1 MTDIEHVDDDSLA
14 KATQIVRAGGVIV
27 LPTDTVYGVA
37 CDPSNAQAI
46 ERIYEIKHRSHT
58 KSLQILL
65 SSTDQLDALGLV
77 LPSPLD
83 VLSQALLPGAFSP
96 ITVAQNSSNLA
107 TLRTE
112 DDGSRTQAI
121 RVPDSR
127 VSLSI
132 IAATGP
138 LAATSANRS
147 GDESAQTVQ
156 EAYTQL
162 GDAVDLY
169 LDGGPTVSHVASTV
183 MAADTHDPDGIR
195 VIREGVI
202 PQAELRSRLQSI
214 RVSASSPSVSTN
226 HHADGAG
233 GSDRAHGVPDPR
245 GVDGTK
251 PAAGA
256 VNAQDRTDA

>member
-1 MTDIEHVDDDSLA
+1 MTEIEHVDDDSLA
-14 KATQIVRAGGVIV
+14 KATQIIRAGGVIV

-46 ERIYEIKHRSHT
+46 ERIYEIKHRSHS
-58 KSLQILL
+58 KSLQILI
-65 SSTDQLDALGLV
+65 SSIDQLGALGLV
-77 LPSPLD
+77 LPPPLD
-83 VLSQALLPGAFSP
+83 ELSQALLPGAFSP
-96 ITVAQNSSNLA
+96 IAVARHSSALA
-107 TLRTE
+107 TLRVE

-127 VSLSI
+127 VSLRI
-132 IAATGP
+132 ISATGP

-156 EAYTQL
+156 EAYDEL

-183 MAADTHDPDGIR
+183 VAGDADDPDGIR

-202 PQAELRSRLQSI
+202 PEAELRSRLQSI
-214 RVSASSPSVSTN
+214 RTSSAHPSDS
-226 HHADGAG
+226 G
-233 GSDRAHGVPDPR
+233 RAS
-245 GVDGTK
+245 
-251 PAAGA
+251 A
-256 VNAQDRTDA
+256 

>member
-14 KATQIVRAGGVIV
+14 KATRIIQAGGVIV
-27 LPTDTVYGVA
+27 LPTDTVYGIA

-46 ERIYEIKHRSHT
+46 AHVYEIKHRSHT

-65 SSTDQLDALGLV
+65 SSVDQLDALGLV
-77 LPSPLD
+77 LTSPLD

-96 ITVAQNSSNLA
+96 ITVAHNSSDLA

-147 GDESAQTVQ
+147 GDESTQTVQ
-156 EAYTQL
+156 EAYAQL

-183 MAADTHDPDGIR
+183 VAADPHDPDGIR

-214 RVSASSPSVSTN
+214 RVSAPSSSVNTN
-226 HHADGAG
+226 HHADGAD
-233 GSDRAHGVPDPR
+233 SRERADGVPGPR

-251 PAAGA
+251 PAADTATAQGST
-256 VNAQDRTDA
+256 NA